1 MIRMMRRL
9 LLGVALLAACGS
21 EGKPG
26 DDLVRDLADLMNE
39 MCACKD
45 RTCAD
50 AVVAKKQK
58 VEERARAVYKE
69 IQNLPKENINKIV
82 LLNTQLER
90 CHEQAAPRE
99 GEPTID
105 PSPGEPP
112 PPPSPPVGPT

>member
-1 MIRMMRRL
+1 MRTRL
-9 LLGVALLAACGS
+9 LAAALVVLAACGS

-45 RTCAD
+45 RACAD
-50 AVVAKKQK
+50 AVVAKKKK

-69 IQNLPKENINKIV
+69 IKNLPKDNINRVV
-82 LLNTQLER
+82 LLNNQLER

-99 GEPTID
+99 GEPTI
-105 PSPGEPP
+105 EAPP
-112 PPPSPPVGPT
+112 PPAPPDGPT

>member
-1 MIRMMRRL
+1 MRRVLATL
-9 LLGVALLAACGS
+9 LLVAACGS
-21 EGKPG
+21 DGKPG

-50 AVVAKKQK
+50 VVVAKKQK

-99 GEPTID
+99 GEPTI
-105 PSPGEPP
+105 ETP